1 MMSAA
6 QKPKFPKDPNKH
18 YADGLYARVS
28 LDGKFYWAPVEI
40 KRQNLVPV
48 DNATSYIYRKMINGK
63 RPVVKLGKDL
73 GVAFTTWRNLES
85 DAERV
90 RRGRAP
96 LHTEENTTV
105 KSRLSINDA
114 VEAYIAS
121 NADKVL
127 KLKRRPR
134 STEAYNKAV
143 MDFVTPSASGTST
156 RSLQR
161 SCSITRRGCTK
172 T

>member
-1 MMSAA
+1 MSAA
-6 QKPKFPKDPNKH
+6 QKPKFPKDPDKH

-28 LDGKFYWAPVEI
+28 LDGKFYWVPVEI

-90 RRGRAP
+90 RQGRAP
-96 LHTEENTTV
+96 LHAEENTAAV
-105 KSRLSINDA
+105 KSDRLSIHDA
-114 VEAYIAS
+114 IETYIAS

-134 STEAYNKAV
+134 STEAYDKAV
-143 MDFVTPSASGTST
+143 IDFRDSV
-156 RSLQR
+156 
-161 SCSITRRGCTK
+161 
-172 T
+172 